1 MSSTITSGTLKVTIT
16 EQVILNGRDQG
27 SKNTLS
33 IGSINEVV
41 RRIFTTNGTA
51 QTVVLNFAATADG
64 TRVADG
70 DVRYVRITNLD
81 DTNFATLVITGDN
94 STSFSV
100 RLDPGASYLVT
111 STSTT
116 GTADYAD
123 ISGTTLE
130 DLSQVQATADTA
142 AVDLEVFVASA

>member
-1 MSSTITSGTLKVTIT
+1 MASTITSGTLKITLT

-33 IGSINEVV
+33 IGSINEVSK
-41 RRIFTTNGTA
+41 RIITTNGTS
-51 QTVVLNFAATADG
+51 QTAIVSFAATPAG
-64 TRVADG
+64 GFFVDG
-70 DVRYVRITNLD
+70 DVRYVRVTNLD
-81 DTNFATLVITGDN
+81 DTNFATLVVTGDS
-94 STSFSV
+94 STNFAV

-130 DLSQVQATADTA
+130 DLSQILATANTA